1 MSDKVKVKKYSWRT
15 ELNILTESLKVTLPA
30 GDPNMYNYR
39 LDTLGTESDYQG
51 FATVIVYLQLSE
63 KVDAIQA
70 QHLLTEISRLHGRCE
85 LSRFLLFFMNKPDSN
100 LKYLYKWPTHED
112 HAKALI
118 RKAYKELQPEESAAS
133 KQLNLLT
140 PGDTLI
146 FNQELRAPR
155 SGENLYVIIHDSDQ
169 VSLSDQVLK
178 ESEGFRKRI
187 ITACIEKGE
196 TIKLAGIDALLG

>member
-1 MSDKVKVKKYSWRT
+1 MSDNLKAKNNSWQT
-15 ELNILTESLKVTLPA
+15 ELNILTTNLKVTLPA
-30 GDPNMYNYR
+30 NDPNMYNYR
-39 LDTLGTESDYQG
+39 LDMLGAESNYQG

-63 KVDAIQA
+63 KVDSIQA
-70 QHLLTEISRLHGRCE
+70 QHLLTEISRLHGRYE
-85 LSRFLLFFMNKPDSN
+85 LSRFLLFFMNKPDGN
-100 LKYLYKWPTHED
+100 LKYLYKWSTHED

-118 RKAYKELQPEESAAS
+118 RKAYKELQPEESVAS

-155 SGENLYVIIHDSDQ
+155 SGKNLYVIIHDSGK
-169 VSLSDQVLK
+169 VSLSDQVVK
-178 ESEGFRKRI
+178 EAEGFRKRI

-196 TIKLAGIDALLG
+196 TIKLAGFDALL